1 MVACDA
7 VGQGSILAQRMF
19 FFLFFLFRKVKFL
32 APSFVKPVYD
42 DSPDD
47 P

>member
-1 MVACDA
+1 MRSVRVRFSHNACFFF
-7 VGQGSILAQRMF
+7 V
-19 FFLFFLFRKVKFL
+19 FFLFIKVKFL
-32 APSFVKPVYD
+32 APSFVRPVYD

>member
-1 MVACDA
+1 MQSVRVRFSQNAC
-7 VGQGSILAQRMF
+7 
-19 FFLFFLFRKVKFL
+19 FFLFIKVKFL
-32 APSFVKPVYD
+32 APSLARPVYD

>member
-1 MVACDA
+1 MQSVRVRFSQNAFF
-7 VGQGSILAQRMF
+7 VG
-19 FFLFFLFRKVKFL
+19 FFLFIKVKFL
-32 APSFVKPVYD
+32 ASSLARPVYD

>member
-1 MVACDA
+1 MQSVRVRFSQNECFF
-7 VGQGSILAQRMF
+7 VG
-19 FFLFFLFRKVKFL
+19 FLFIKVKFL
-32 APSFVKPVYD
+32 APSLVRPVYD

>member
-1 MVACDA
+1 MLSVRVRFSQNAFFC
-7 VGQGSILAQRMF
+7 V
-19 FFLFFLFRKVKFL
+19 FFLFIKVKFL
-32 APSFVKPVYD
+32 APSLVRPVYD

>member
-7 VGQGSILAQRMF
+7 VGQGSILTQCMF
-19 FFLFFLFRKVKFL
+19 FFVFFLFIKVKFL
-32 APSFVKPVYD
+32 APSFVRPVYD

>member
-1 MVACDA
+1 MQSVRVRFSLNAC
-7 VGQGSILAQRMF
+7 
-19 FFLFFLFRKVKFL
+19 FLFFYLFIKVKFL
-32 APSFVKPVYD
+32 APSLVRLVYD

>member
-1 MVACDA
+1 MRSVRVRFSHNAC
-7 VGQGSILAQRMF
+7 F
-19 FFLFFLFRKVKFL
+19 FFVFFIKVKFL
-32 APSFVKPVYD
+32 APSFVRPVYD

>member
-1 MVACDA
+1 MQSVGVRFLQNAC
-7 VGQGSILAQRMF
+7 F
-19 FFLFFLFRKVKFL
+19 YLFIKVNFL
-32 APSFVKPVYD
+32 APSLVRPVYD